1 MAAEF
6 LILFV
11 FPLLLILAAGWDITS
26 YTIPNFLQIALIVS
40 FVAFVTATG
49 MAPSAIATHLL
60 AGLLGLALGFAL
72 FALGLI
78 GGGDAKL
85 FACIALWLGFN
96 NLLEYALLSSILGGA
111 LTLALLGAR
120 RLPLPA
126 ALNGQTWI
134 LKLHEARGAIP
145 YGVALSAGA
154 FFILPQAEI
163 FRMAATL

>member
-6 LILFV
+6 LVLFV

-26 YTIPNFLQIALIVS
+26 YTIPNFLQIALVAS
-40 FVAFVTATG
+40 FAAFVLATG
-49 MAPSAIATHLL
+49 MAPSSIATHLL
-60 AGLLGLALGFAL
+60 SGFVGLAIGFTL

-85 FACIALWLGFN
+85 FACVTLWLGFS
-96 NLLEYALLSSILGGA
+96 NLPEYALLSSILGGV
-111 LTLALLGAR
+111 LTVVLLGAR
-120 RLPLPA
+120 RLPLPQ
-126 ALNGQTWI
+126 ALNGQSWL
-134 LKLHEARGAIP
+134 LKLHEAEGAIP

-163 FRMAATL
+163 FRLAATL

>member
-6 LILFV
+6 LVLFV

-26 YTIPNFLQIALIVS
+26 YTIPNFLQVALIVA
-40 FVAFVTATG
+40 FAAFVLATG
-49 MAPSAIATHLL
+49 MASQSIATHLL
-60 AGLLGLALGFAL
+60 AGLVGLAIGFTL
-72 FALGLI
+72 FSLGLI

-85 FACIALWLGFN
+85 FASIALWLGFH
-96 NLLEYALLSSILGGA
+96 NLAEYALLSSIFGGA

-120 RLPLPA
+120 RLPLPQ
-126 ALNGQTWI
+126 ALNGQSWI

-154 FFILPQAEI
+154 FFLLPQAEI
-163 FRMAATL
+163 FRLAATL